1 MWLTLTLATARAIIL
16 GIWFVLRPLLG
27 WTFIVLGVIGMPLP
41 IVNGLIFLV
50 LGLALIGPRNK
61 LIRWSRVHIKLLLS
75 RWAALST
82 PVVGPLGRFAQ
93 RSAQQ
98 VSRQH
103 RRVRWW
109 WMERRARS
117 RAAAVGRISSPSSGD

>member
-61 LIRWSRVHIKLLLS
+61 LIRWSRVHIKLLLA
-75 RWAALST
+75 RWAALPT